1 MFFADDT
8 HHLGELGEAACR
20 DSESGP
26 PPPPSLPP
34 PPPPPAQDSGP
45 PDCLQMVYDRS
56 DAMTTACCANPADCE
71 TGAPTRCSEDCS
83 DVLEPYF
90 EICSGWIAGDP
101 DFGAIL
107 QPLIGMC
114 EEAKF
119 GAYSGSLFSHRCS
132 TKAPIPQHDAA
143 GRMLR
148 RGAREL
154 PRGRHLP
161 PAPRP
166 LHATVCCDLRD
177 VLRRVPCEPESSLLV
192 PNDANSRCC
201 QILRSTIRRKGRRTT
216 RSWRCARLSRRST
229 ATNQDQDQDQGQD
242 QDLH

>member
-1 MFFADDT
+1 MQVLTRGLCWAGRAVFFADDT

-90 EICSGWIAGDP
+90 EICSGWVAGDP
-101 DFGAIL
+101 DFGAVL

-132 TKAPIPQHDAA
+132 TAA
-143 GRMLR
+143 ILR
-148 RGAREL
+148 
-154 PRGRHLP
+154 
-161 PAPRP
+161 
-166 LHATVCCDLRD
+166 ATTTAWVPTAKGWSM
-177 VLRRVPCEPESSLLV
+177 RVP
-192 PNDANSRCC
+192 
-201 QILRSTIRRKGRRTT
+201 
-216 RSWRCARLSRRST
+216 
-229 ATNQDQDQDQGQD
+229 
-242 QDLH
+242 